1 MENKSF
7 TEENY
12 IKAIYSINE
21 QTGKA
26 VSTNSIAK
34 TLDTKAASVSEML
47 KRLKSKKLINY
58 KKYQGV
64 TLTKEGKNIALS
76 IIRKHRLWE
85 TFLVNKLA
93 YKWHQVHDIAE
104 QLEHVISEDLIDKL
118 DKFLGYP
125 KFDPHGDPI
134 PDNNNKLSKKPTSKP
149 LNTLKA
155 GQSAKIIGVDDTND
169 DFLSYLSELGIGLG
183 ARLKC
188 KQLFKFDNTM
198 SVVIKN
204 KEILLPESITST
216 LLVQTI

>member
-12 IKAIYSINE
+12 IKAIYAINE
-21 QTGKA
+21 QTGKP
-26 VSTNSIAK
+26 VSTNSIADELK
-34 TLDTKAASVSEML
+34 TKASSVTEML
-47 KRLKSKKLINY
+47 KRLKNKKHINY

-64 TLTKEGKNIALS
+64 TLTKQGKEIALS

-85 TFLVNKLA
+85 TFLVDKLNF
-93 YKWHQVHDIAE
+93 KWHQVHDIAE
-104 QLEHVISEDLIDKL
+104 QLEHIVSEDLIEKL
-118 DKFLGYP
+118 DKFLGQP

-134 PDNNNKLSKKPTSKP
+134 PDSRYRLSKKPTSMP
-149 LNTLKA
+149 LSAMKL
-155 GQSAKIIGVDDTND
+155 GQSAKIVGVDDTND

-183 ARLKC
+183 SRLKC
-188 KQLFKFDNTM
+188 KQIFKFDNTM

-216 LLVQTI
+216 LLVQIV